1 MTAVSD
7 TSVTSPAWVVGAAS
21 PLCSSGRTLTVTD
34 GVDSPDTTITVTP
47 MSGYNAVVLSG
58 LIEDNYSVWSL
69 GVEDGDQFY
78 STFTTD
84 ANGNFSASDGTYV
97 CYARKSATGLIES
110 SVAIISDGSIG
121 YSITGSLTR
130 SSISKSN
137 ITR

>member
-1 MTAVSD
+1 
-7 TSVTSPAWVVGAAS
+7 
-21 PLCSSGRTLTVTD
+21 
-34 GVDSPDTTITVTP
+34 